1 MGEGTNMMEQKI
13 LSIKLSAAYINI
25 YGVLA
30 CFYPFLTYYFQQQKL
45 SYTEMGIAFA
55 IVSLT
60 SVIAQPLWGFIADK
74 YSNNR
79 TILLI
84 TLLFSS
90 GAVYSL
96 VWASGFYFV
105 IGSII
110 LVMIFQSPLVPVA
123 DAYCYSL
130 IKQYGGL
137 QYGRVRLM
145 GSCGYGMI
153 ALLLGWVVKYLGI
166 NSCYF
171 LYSIGSFCGMFFI
184 LSIDF
189 KDKLVRKNVE
199 FQDVT
204 NLLQNKKVLL
214 LLLAIIFTNIAIG
227 SNGSYIA
234 ILIEQTGGDV
244 AQLGVVWFIVAMSE
258 LPAFFFGAKL
268 VRKYGELNLYI
279 LGMLFFVL
287 RYILDSLC
295 TWYVPVLAI
304 QLMQGVTYTF
314 FLIASLEY
322 LNRITPSKL
331 KTVAM
336 TLHAAAIAIGGVIGN
351 LGGGMLLEH
360 ISIFMFYKVLAL
372 TCVIGMGSLVVLKK
386 MEMPE
391 KTVSVPGL

>member
-1 MGEGTNMMEQKI
+1 MMEQKI

-30 CFYPFLTYYFQQQKL
+30 CFYPFLTYYFQQRRL

-55 IVSLT
+55 LVSLT
-60 SVIAQPLWGFIADK
+60 SVIAQPLWGFIADR
-74 YSNNR
+74 YSNKR
-79 TILLI
+79 TILLT
-84 TLLFSS
+84 TLFFSS
-90 GAVYSL
+90 LTVYSL

-123 DAYCYSL
+123 DAYCYAL
-130 IKQYGGL
+130 IKQSGGF
-137 QYGRVRLM
+137 QYGRIRLM
-145 GSCGYGMI
+145 GSLGYGII
-153 ALLLGWVVKYLGI
+153 ALLLGWVVKSFGI

-171 LYSIGSFCGMFFI
+171 LYSIGSVCGMFFI

-189 KDKLVRKNVE
+189 KDKIVRKNIE

-244 AQLGVVWFIVAMSE
+244 AQLGVLWFIVAISE

-268 VRKYGELNLYI
+268 LRKYGELNLYI
-279 LGMLFFVL
+279 LGLLLFVL

-322 LNRITPSKL
+322 LNRITPGKL

-351 LGGGMLLEH
+351 LGGGMLLEQV
-360 ISIFMFYKVLAL
+360 SIFMFYKVLAL
-372 TCVIGMGSLVVLKK
+372 TCMLGTGSLVALKK
-386 MEMPE
+386 IEMPE
-391 KTVSVPGL
+391 RKVSVSG